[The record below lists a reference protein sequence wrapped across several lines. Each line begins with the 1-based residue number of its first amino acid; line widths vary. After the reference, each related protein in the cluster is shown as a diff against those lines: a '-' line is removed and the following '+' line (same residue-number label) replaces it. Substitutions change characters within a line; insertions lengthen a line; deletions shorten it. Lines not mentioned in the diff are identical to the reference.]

1 MHHQIVQSRL
11 RLEETRILKE
21 EAADALCQRYRLSPE
36 VARRIVEMSRNVDQ
50 AYAIAELM
58 R

>member
-1 MHHQIVQSRL
+1 MNHIQSRL
-11 RLEETRILKE
+11 RVEETRIEKE
-21 EAADALCQRYRLSPE
+21 EAADMLCHRYRLSPE
-36 VARRIVEMSRNVDQ
+36 VARRIVDMSRNVDQ